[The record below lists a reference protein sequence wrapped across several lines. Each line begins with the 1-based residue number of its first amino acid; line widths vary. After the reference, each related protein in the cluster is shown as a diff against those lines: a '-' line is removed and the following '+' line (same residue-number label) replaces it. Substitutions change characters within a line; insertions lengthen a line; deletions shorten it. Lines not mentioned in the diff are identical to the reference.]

1 MVNGFRFGPGGHGT
15 GAVSALPELA
25 HAVNDCLFFNKTMF
39 EQAGVGL
46 PDDTWTLDDLLTA
59 ALALTGGG
67 RFGYK
72 PAVGDD
78 SNVRNLTLPW
88 DGELI
93 NKDGTRS
100 LIEDD
105 AVKQVLRW
113 NHDLFFKHKVA
124 PTAAEIIGGLGE
136 MSGQVAAYGDG
147 GWGLEIDE
155 MVKEKVMSEK
165 LRVAIVGCGNIAEPY
180 ASTLGDYPQIELL
193 GATDLIPERA
203 QALVGK
209 HGGVAYPTLA
219 DLLADD
225 RVDVVVNLT
234 IHDAHPAVITECLN
248 AGKHV
253 HSEKPLAM
261 TYLEAKRLV
270 DLAQAKGLRLSCSPI
285 TFMGEAQ
292 QTAWK
297 AIREGRLGPVRV
309 VYAEA
314 NHGRI
319 ESWHPNPEPFYKVG
333 ALFDVGVYLLTLVT
347 TMFGPARRVTGFAA
361 LLYADRV
368 AAATLSAE
376 GVAAEGRPFYIDTPD
391 WVTAAVEMAN
401 GVVVRMSTNFYVGK
415 QGKQHG
421 LEFHGDEGSL
431 YLGSFLHFDTSVEL
445 AAYNGR
451 YEAIPYVREP
461 FKGIDWGR
469 ALAEM
474 YDAMREGRP
483 QRATGAQAAHVVEI
497 LCAIEAS
504 FTQGRPVDVASTF
517 TPPAPMPWAL

>member
-1 MVNGFRFGPGGHGT
+1 
-15 GAVSALPELA
+15 
-25 HAVNDCLFFNKTMF
+25 
-39 EQAGVGL
+39 
-46 PDDTWTLDDLLTA
+46 
-59 ALALTGGG
+59 
-67 RFGYK
+67 
-72 PAVGDD
+72 
-78 SNVRNLTLPW
+78 
-88 DGELI
+88 
-93 NKDGTRS
+93 
-100 LIEDD
+100 
-105 AVKQVLRW
+105 
-113 NHDLFFKHKVA
+113 
-124 PTAAEIIGGLGE
+124 
-136 MSGQVAAYGDG
+136 MSG
-147 GWGLEIDE
+147 
-155 MVKEKVMSEK
+155 K
-165 LRVAIVGCGNIAEPY
+165 LGVAIVGCGNIAEPY
-180 ASTLGDYPQIELL
+180 ASTLSNYPQIELL

-209 HGGVAYPTLA
+209 YGGVAYPTLA
-219 DLLADD
+219 DVLADD
-225 RVDVVVNLT
+225 RVDVVLNLT
-234 IHDAHPAVITECLN
+234 IHDAHTAVITQSLN

-261 TYLEAKRLV
+261 TYPEAKALV
-270 DLAQAKGLRLSCSPI
+270 DLAEAKGLRLSCSPI
-285 TFMGEAQ
+285 TFLGEAQ

-347 TMFGPARRVTGFAA
+347 TMFGPARRVTGFGA

-368 AAATLSAE
+368 TK
-376 GVAAEGRPFYIDTPD
+376 EGRPFHIDTPD
-391 WVTAAVEMAN
+391 WVTAVVELAN
-401 GVVVRMSTNFYVGK
+401 GTVVRMSTNFYVGK
-415 QGKQHG
+415 QGRQHG
-421 LEFHGDEGSL
+421 LEFHGDAGSL
-431 YLGSFLHFDTSVEL
+431 HLGSFLHFDTSVEL

-474 YDAMREGRP
+474 SDAICEGRP

-497 LCAIEAS
+497 LCAIEES
-504 FTQGRPVDVASTF
+504 FTQGRPVDITSTF